1 MDQKM
6 MTEVWDSLTYEQ
18 KNRELFER
26 QKHSLDEFLEHGAIS
41 TQQYEKSLHDLTE
54 KMGTKEY
61 LDIVDESGYP
71 TGEIISRDVAH
82 TEGILHRT
90 AHVWVVR
97 KTDRGYDILL
107 QKRSEEKE
115 SFPGLYDTS
124 SAGHISAGEEPLESA
139 LRELKE
145 ELGITASENE
155 LRYTGS
161 FRIQYEKEFHGRM
174 FRDNEVTWV
183 YVYEKIVDI
192 STLKLQESEV
202 SEVRWFDLDEV
213 WNEIRTDR
221 SRFCVP
227 TGGLMVLVFLRMFF
241 ASLVLLPWSVFQN
254 REEWAALTR
263 RELLLCI
270 LAGIFLAIHFT
281 LYFTAVRF
289 TSIASAVLLVDVEVF
304 FVALA
309 SPLLLNRRVT
319 GQGWI
324 GIILTFLGSIIIAFS
339 GGRQGANVLLG
350 DALALAGA
358 ACMAVY
364 TLIGAEVRKTRSTI
378 LYTTIV
384 YTTGA
389 AVVGAML
396 IITGTP
402 LPGYTISDYLAGA
415 GLALFCTLLGHSV
428 FSWGLKYESPAYVS
442 TVKLLE
448 PVFATIMGV
457 VFFGELPTWQIVLGG
472 MIVIFGIA
480 WYSFRGEQTGG

>member
-1 MDQKM
+1 MKK
-6 MTEVWDSLTYEQ
+6 L
-18 KNRELFER
+18 
-26 QKHSLDEFLEHGAIS
+26 I
-41 TQQYEKSLHDLTE
+41 
-54 KMGTKEY
+54 
-61 LDIVDESGYP
+61 
-71 TGEIISRDVAH
+71 
-82 TEGILHRT
+82 
-90 AHVWVVR
+90 
-97 KTDRGYDILL
+97 ILL
-107 QKRSEEKE
+107 GVVGVS
-115 SFPGLYDTS
+115 L
-124 SAGHISAGEEPLESA
+124 SAIL
-139 LRELKE
+139 
-145 ELGITASENE
+145 
-155 LRYTGS
+155 
-161 FRIQYEKEFHGRM
+161 
-174 FRDNEVTWV
+174 
-183 YVYEKIVDI
+183 
-192 STLKLQESEV
+192 
-202 SEVRWFDLDEV
+202 VRAV
-213 WNEIRTDR
+213 AA
-221 SRFCVP
+221 P
-227 TGGLMVLVFLRMFF
+227 PMVLVFLRMFF
-241 ASLVLLPWSVFQN
+241 ASLVLIPWSVFQN

-389 AVVGAML
+389 AVVGVML

-402 LPGYTISDYLAGA
+402 LLGYTISDYLAGA

-457 VFFGELPTWQIVLGG
+457 VFFRELPTWQVLLGG